1 MAEINVTQ
9 REPVVLVEVNGR
21 VDSSNANELGEALME
36 LIDGGHR
43 HLVVNL
49 TGVDYMSSAGLRE
62 LVSPL
67 KRVRRE
73 NGDIRLVQPSPRVR
87 EVLELTGLDTIF
99 QIYESSPEALDSY

>member
-1 MAEINVTQ
+1 MAEIQVTQ

-21 VDSSNANELGEALME
+21 VDSSNANELGETLME
-36 LIDGGHR
+36 LIDDGHR
-43 HLVVNL
+43 HLVVSL

-99 QIYESSPEALDSY
+99 QIYESSSEALASY